1 MMFVTTLL
9 QIKEFPIYTVTGKVK
24 YLFPILIL
32 KKKIQLPI
40 NDFKNQ
46 YTHLNVC
53 NCQRDPFLFLT
64 ASVFLHKA

>member
-1 MMFVTTLL
+1 MFVTTLL

-46 YTHLNVC
+46 CTHLNVC
-53 NCQRDPFLFLT
+53 TCQRDPFLFLT
-64 ASVFLHKA
+64 ASVFLDKA